1 MSLVVLMGI
10 YREFDRAPVY
20 VRSNT
25 FSDTDGRT
33 TKDSTLTKV
42 NAPLRTERNTA
53 PVERLLFLEMPMTR
67 FTRQLAPAPACPS
80 FVPMGAQRVL
90 GVQV

>member
-1 MSLVVLMGI
+1 MSLVVLMGV

-67 FTRQLAPAPACPS
+67 FPRQLAPACPS
-80 FVPMGAQRVL
+80 FVPMGVQRVL
-90 GVQV
+90 GMHV